1 MTDSV
6 YPATGGF
13 VDNTS
18 AATFIPEIWSD
29 EIVAAYQK
37 NLVLANLVKK
47 MSMAGKKGDT
57 IHVPKPV
64 RGSANAKAENTAVTV
79 HNATEGEVQ
88 IAIDKHFEYS
98 RLIEDITDVQALSSL
113 RQFYTEDAGYA
124 LAKQVDTDLHSL
136 ATGLG
141 SAGTTS
147 STYLNNG
154 GTFFVDNSASGA
166 LATYTADTV
175 TTADVFTDSGFRAII
190 QKLDD
195 ADVPMENRCFVIP
208 PSVRNTIMGIDRYVS
223 SDFVNNGQVTNGQI
237 GQLYGIDVFVSTNCP
252 VVEAAADNTASTV
265 DSLGALLFQ
274 KDAIVMAEQL
284 GVRSQTQYKQ
294 EFLANLFTS
303 DTLYGVS
310 VLRPESGLTLVV
322 PK

>member
-1 MTDSV
+1 MTDST
-6 YPATGGF
+6 YPAPGGF

-29 EIVAAYQK
+29 EIIAAYKK

-64 RGSANAKAENTAVTV
+64 RGAAHAKAEGVAVTV
-79 HNATEGEVQ
+79 QNATEGEVQ
-88 IAIDKHFEYS
+88 IAINKHFEYS
-98 RLIEDITDVQALSSL
+98 RLIEDITDVQAISSL

-124 LAKQVDTDLHSL
+124 LATQVDTDLHCL
-136 ATGLG
+136 ATGLV
-141 SAGTTS
+141 SAGTSS

-154 GTFFVDNSASGA
+154 GTFFVDATNG
-166 LATYTADTV
+166 LTTYTADTV
-175 TTADVFTDSGFRAII
+175 TPSDIFTDAGFRAII

-195 ADVPMENRCFVIP
+195 EDVPMDGRSFIVP

-223 SDFVNNGQVTNGQI
+223 SDFVNNGKVGGGQI
-237 GQLYGIDVFVSTNCP
+237 GELYGIDIFVSTNCP
-252 VVEAAADNTASTV
+252 VVETAAANSASTV
-265 DSLGALLFQ
+265 DSLGALLCHR
-274 KDAIVMAEQL
+274 DALTLAEQV

-303 DTLYGVS
+303 DTLYGTQ
-310 VLRPESGLTLVV
+310 VLRPEAGLTLVV